1 MANIYNNIED
11 IPYKFLQDV
20 LVKISKEHKV
30 LKVKT
35 FKDGSAN
42 ITFLGKLSK
51 TTIKSLLRKL
61 TPKGINVPQKLRDKP
76 DWSGIIDYYYDFFEL
91 YLDPGNIKETTHIIT
106 LFDVDY
112 RDLISE
118 YNNIEDI
125 KEPFLRR
132 SVDKISKLYNI
143 DKIRLYPDG
152 HIQMTFRGILDKKD
166 IRKIIKGTT
175 PKDMFPKG
183 FRIIYGK
190 HYTFGKYANNDPM
203 TRTWSIDNIDYT
215 KL

>member
-20 LVKISKEHKV
+20 LIKISKEHKV

-35 FKDGSAN
+35 FKDGSVD

-61 TPKGINVPQKLRDKP
+61 TPKGITVPQKLRDKP
-76 DWSGIIDYYYDFFEL
+76 NWNGIIDYYYDF
-91 YLDPGNIKETTHIIT
+91 YTHHLDSENIQVTTHIIT
-106 LFDVDY
+106 LYDVEY
-112 RDLISE
+112 RDLIAE
-118 YNNIEDI
+118 YTNIKDI
-125 KEPFLRR
+125 KEPFLRN

-152 HIQMTFRGILDKKD
+152 HIQMTFKGILDEKG
-166 IRKIIKGTT
+166 IRKIIKWTT
-175 PKDMFPKG
+175 PKGMFPKG

-203 TRTWSIDNIDYT
+203 TRTWSIENIDYT